1 MPTTSSIKSLCHLIL
16 KMYLLSIRHP
26 RVQREYPGVRS
37 WAQMSTNDEG
47 RPEPRYAIAQ
57 ERDPLSQI
65 PFALRPLK
73 GRLRRPPIL

>member
-1 MPTTSSIKSLCHLIL
+1 
-16 KMYLLSIRHP
+16 
-26 RVQREYPGVRS
+26 
-37 WAQMSTNDEG
+37 MSTNDEG